1 MLEKILENVINEM
14 TPYLSSEQLEHLGNV
29 LYLNFHGKEIQEEK
43 TELMDTGVDPYF
55 TRHQVKVTLVYL
67 YGVDVLQYIH
77 IISIWSYGSV
87 VTFL

>member
-43 TELMDTGVDPYF
+43 TELMDTGVDGTTQGFVFKSP
-55 TRHQVKVTLVYL
+55 
-67 YGVDVLQYIH
+67 
-77 IISIWSYGSV
+77 
-87 VTFL
+87 